1 MLTYFRNKIRKQILR
16 FSAKNRHIR
25 ISVICKSVW
34 YGSRYG
40 GFYINPEIL
49 NENSIVYSFGIG
61 EDISFDTELIK
72 KHSCN
77 VFGFDPTPKSINLIK
92 EQSITSN
99 FHFFDF
105 GLGKVTGYSDF
116 FFPKNP
122 KHISGSIVEQ
132 NNINKCDKVK
142 VLLKSF
148 NDIAVELGHKRID
161 ILKMDIEGAEYE
173 MIDDILN
180 TDIAVDQILVEF
192 HDRLFQDGKN
202 KTIDAILK
210 LNKKYAIF
218 GFSDNYEE
226 ISFIRKDLIV

>member
-1 MLTYFRNKIRKQILR
+1 MLNYFKNKIRKHFFR

-25 ISVICKSVW
+25 KSVNCKLAW

-61 EDISFDTELIK
+61 EDITFDSDLIK

-77 VFGFDPTPKSINLIK
+77 VFGFDPTPKSISWVKSQKVTN
-92 EQSITSN
+92 N

-105 GLGKVTGYSDF
+105 GLGNVTGYSDF

-142 VLLKSF
+142 VLLKSI
-148 NDIAVELGHKRID
+148 NDIAVELEHKRID
-161 ILKMDIEGAEYE
+161 VLKMDIEGAEYE
-173 MIDDILN
+173 LIDDILN
-180 TDIAVDQILVEF
+180 ADISIDQILIEF
-192 HDRLFQDGKN
+192 HDRLFSDGRI
-202 KTIDAILK
+202 KTINAIQR
-210 LNKKYAIF
+210 LNEKYAIF
-218 GFSDNYEE
+218 GYSDNYEE
-226 ISFIRKDLIV
+226 ISFIRRDLIV